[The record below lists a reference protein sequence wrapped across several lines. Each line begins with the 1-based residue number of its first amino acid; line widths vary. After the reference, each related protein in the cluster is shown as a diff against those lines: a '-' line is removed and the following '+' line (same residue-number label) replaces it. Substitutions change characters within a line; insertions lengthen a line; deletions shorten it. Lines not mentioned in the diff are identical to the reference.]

1 MTNTINTESKIE
13 VKIRPFSGA
22 HNQERPDQ
30 KGVSRVY
37 LCKEAL
43 TELKLDP
50 GQVCYLSKLD
60 ETEKRKREAIVWL
73 TFEKNLSKKVIQ
85 ISKTFQE
92 ACGFKLGDDLV
103 VRAAGTLRESEILIL
118 KDVTVLCDNETPE
131 LEQQDKSHWEW
142 YIRENLGRAEVIFP
156 GMTFKNVSLRG
167 PKRTLTVESVNGC
180 NSGIVKYNENC
191 LIQIKS
197 GKSKPD
203 HSDSLLLNKRL
214 QIVGVSGIDQ
224 ALSKLNR
231 FLGGFDR
238 QLKVQWAQ
246 RSCAVL
252 LHGGHGTGKTFLI
265 NKIVNCGWTQNVFL
279 IDFDL
284 KPSTIRSVFADAR
297 NSQPS
302 IIVIDELESIVSKED
317 TNSQVI
323 TKIIGEELDNLS
335 RVSSRY
341 LPRVLVLTATLHAS
355 NIPLALKKRGR
366 IRTEILLPVPDAIAR
381 KSILKSLKPP
391 LPPEAYD
398 EILEKLGDR
407 THAYTAEDLV
417 SLLDTACEIAE
428 ERIDSCE
435 QDLKVE
441 NFYISQSDIENA
453 LQIVRPTAMHDISL
467 KPPSVRWDQ
476 IGGQDNVKKALRRAI
491 ETPLLYPERMK
502 RIGASAKKGLLLY
515 GPPGCSKTLSAQ
527 AMATE
532 IDFNFF
538 AVKGAELLNMYVGE
552 SERAIRDIF
561 TRARA
566 ASPSIIFFDEI
577 ESIGSQR
584 DKNGRGNSVH
594 VLTTLLNEMDGI
606 ETLKD
611 VTVLAA
617 TNQPQVLD
625 LALLRPGRFD
635 KLLYVAPPD
644 LAGREEILALKKR
657 KMDFADDVDICEI
670 ARLTEGYSGA
680 ELVGICETACDEVME
695 KCETTGDELQIHM
708 KDIIAAIDLVKKQ
721 ITPEMIAGYERW
733 AAGVKTMR

>member
-1 MTNTINTESKIE
+1 MSGTINSAGKIE
-13 VKIRPFSGA
+13 VKIRPFSGIN
-22 HNQERPDQ
+22 NQERPDQ

-60 ETEKRKREAIVWL
+60 EPGHQKREAIVWL

-85 ISKTFQE
+85 VSKTFQE
-92 ACGFKLGDDLV
+92 ACGLKLGDDIV
-103 VRAAGTLRESEILIL
+103 VQAAGTLRESEIIKL
-118 KDVTVLCDNETPE
+118 KDVTTLCNNDTPE
-131 LEQQDKSHWEW
+131 LGKEDKSHWEW

-167 PKRTLTVESVNGC
+167 PKRTLTVESINGC
-180 NSGIVKYNENC
+180 NSGIARYNDNC
-191 LIQIKS
+191 SIQIIGS
-197 GKSKPD
+197 RPD
-203 HSDSLLLNKRL
+203 HSDSLLISKRL

-231 FLGGFDR
+231 FLGGFDK
-238 QLKVQWAQ
+238 QLKVRWAQ

-265 NKIVNCGWTQNVFL
+265 NKIINCGWTQNIFK

-284 KPSTIRSVFADAR
+284 RPSAIRTIFADAK

-302 IIVIDELESIVSKED
+302 IIVVDELESIVSKED

-335 RVSSRY
+335 RVSSQY
-341 LPRVLVLTATLHAS
+341 IPRVLVLTATLNAS

-366 IRTEILLPVPDAIAR
+366 IRTEILLPVPDVIAR

-391 LPPEAYD
+391 LPPDIYE
-398 EILEKLGDR
+398 ETLEKLGDR

-417 SLLDTACEIAE
+417 SLLDTACEIAD
-428 ERIDSCE
+428 ERIDGCE
-435 QDLKVE
+435 QDLKAE
-441 NFYISQSDIENA
+441 DFYISQSDIENA
-453 LQIVRPTAMHDISL
+453 LQTVRPTAMHDISL

-476 IGGQDNVKKALRRAI
+476 IGGQDNVKKVLRRAI

-561 TRARA
+561 ARARA

-584 DKNGRGNSVH
+584 DKNGRGNSIH

-657 KMDFADDVDICEI
+657 KMDFADDVDIREI
-670 ARLTEGYSGA
+670 AKLTDGYSGA

-695 KCETTGDELQIHM
+695 KCETTGNELQIHM
-708 KDIIAAIDLVKKQ
+708 KDIVAAIDLVKKQ